1 VASFTSVLRPGT
13 FLMRA
18 ALVRNS
24 AIALSHRTWPL
35 VPVDAGRF
43 HDNVGAALGR
53 QPFRQ
58 RHQFL
63 GRRLEHPNRPL
74 YRSPHHVA
82 DTVQDRVLANIQTG
96 AMRIQIQS
104 GMLKASGSD

>member
-1 VASFTSVLRPGT
+1 MWARWSET
-13 FLMRA
+13 A
-18 ALVRNS
+18 Q
-24 AIALSHRTWPL
+24 SHYRSEPANRL
-35 VPVDAGRF
+35 PVDAGRL
-43 HDNVGAALGR
+43 DGNAGAALGR

-58 RHQFL
+58 RHQIR